1 MGRQRCGKVV
11 RGGREGLRV
20 GLGCV
25 TEGGEGAGLMC
36 SLLEDE
42 GEGLDDVGE
51 VGDSWWRRRVGGD

>member
-25 TEGGEGAGLMC
+25 TEGGGG
-36 SLLEDE
+36 
-42 GEGLDDVGE
+42 GGVDVFLA
-51 VGDSWWRRRVGGD
+51 